1 MALMS
6 CPECGGKMSD
16 KAPKCPHC
24 GAVAA
29 AMRKEKSTVSCSECG
44 NILPENAAACPVCG
58 SPVGETAPAP
68 RKTTVQPAPY
78 IRSNEGEQLE
88 IVLIRGKHR
97 SPRKIVCSVI
107 AGVLLLLC
115 AAAAG
120 CFIYDFSFADRLCEF
135 YSGRYYSGLVGGTCS
150 VAQLAIFLAA
160 AVVFAIIGAIVFI
173 AGLGQRLTVTNAKI
187 IIKRPFKPSIRLT
200 WDRVSSADMTTDT
213 ILCVCAEGKKY
224 YFSDLANRGEV
235 HRVITD
241 MLSRK
246 SAGTLKMPTV
256 CGFKSVFMRLLHK
269 KAALTVAAAAAAV
282 LIAAALSPLVMGLC
296 AKNVKDVPYEWSVIT
311 LQMGGGLS
319 SGVTNIAEITI
330 KGTYTGKWLNGK
342 PYGTGTIV
350 FDGESCGFFSNA
362 DTYTGTWKNGEPSKG
377 SLMYGSYERYS
388 GGFRH
393 SRMHGYGKFTNISG
407 EITEG
412 RFEYGHFPD

>member
-1 MALMS
+1 MALMT

-44 NILPENAAACPVCG
+44 NILPENAAVCSVCG

-68 RKTTVQPAPY
+68 RKITVQPAPY
-78 IRSNEGEQLE
+78 IRSNEDEQFE
-88 IVLIRGKHR
+88 IVLVRGKHR
-97 SPRKIVCSVI
+97 APRKIVCSVI

-120 CFIYDFSFADRLCEF
+120 CFIYDYSFADRLCEF
-135 YSGRYYSGLVGGTCS
+135 YLGHYYSGLTGGFCS
-150 VAQLAIFLAA
+150 VSQLAIFLAA

-173 AGLGQRLTVTNAKI
+173 AGLGRRLTVTNAKI
-187 IIKRPFKPSIRLT
+187 IIKRPFKPSLRLT

-213 ILCVCAEGKKY
+213 MLCVCAEGKKY

-235 HRVITD
+235 YRVITD

-256 CGFKSVFMRLLHK
+256 CGFKSVFMRLLRK
-269 KAALTVAAAAAAV
+269 KAALTVAAATAAV

-296 AKNVKDVPYEWSVIT
+296 AKNVKDVPYEWSVIK
-311 LQMGGGLS
+311 LHNGGM
-319 SGVTNIAEITI
+319 SGVNIVEITI

-350 FDGESCGFFSNA
+350 FDGKSGGFFSNA
-362 DTYTGTWKNGEPSKG
+362 DTYTGTWKNGEPHNGTMSAF
-377 SLMYGSYERYS
+377 SHEIYS

-393 SRMHGYGKFTNISG
+393 SRMHGYGKYINDNG
-407 EITEG
+407 KITEG
-412 RFEYGHFPD
+412 TFKYGYFINGQ